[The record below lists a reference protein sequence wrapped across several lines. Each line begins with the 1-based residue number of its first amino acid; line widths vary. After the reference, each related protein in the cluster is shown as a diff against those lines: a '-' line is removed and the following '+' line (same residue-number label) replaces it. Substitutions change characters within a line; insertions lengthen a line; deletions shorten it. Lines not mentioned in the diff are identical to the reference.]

1 MNGFFEFIESI
12 NLLILFC
19 GTGKKK
25 KKITKVTNL
34 IFTIELRMSMH
45 LLVNLKN
52 TGIFGNNLSLI
63 PQFDEKKLRVNR
75 TIVMSIDFQRC
86 TNLIKIVW
94 VSIIEFVTQIGE
106 QGDTC
111 VSRLIQ
117 YWNKAY
123 QEYGFPGHPAY
134 RQWHRAID
142 FVIIARVQFVVRTEI
157 RDFNVISFAHQAIPV
172 IENHRYRPPIR
183 RIDLR
188 VSLLPIHL
196 INFLCNPLN

>member
-1 MNGFFEFIESI
+1 M
-12 NLLILFC
+12 
-19 GTGKKK
+19 
-25 KKITKVTNL
+25 
-34 IFTIELRMSMH
+34 
-45 LLVNLKN
+45 
-52 TGIFGNNLSLI
+52 
-63 PQFDEKKLRVNR
+63 
-75 TIVMSIDFQRC
+75 
-86 TNLIKIVW
+86 IKIRRVC

-172 IENHRYRPPIR
+172 IENHRYRPPKSDESILVFR
-183 RIDLR
+183 SYQP
-188 VSLLPIHL
+188 SLCDPF
-196 INFLCNPLN
+196 N

>member
-1 MNGFFEFIESI
+1 M
-12 NLLILFC
+12 
-19 GTGKKK
+19 
-25 KKITKVTNL
+25 TNL
-34 IFTIELRMSMH
+34 ILRWIADVYAFIGELEKYER
-45 LLVNLKN
+45 
-52 TGIFGNNLSLI
+52 IFENNLSLI
-63 PQFDEKKLRVNR
+63 RQSDEKELSVNR
-75 TIVMSIDFQRC
+75 TVVTSIDFRRC

-123 QEYGFPGHPAY
+123 QEYGFPSHPAY

-172 IENHRYRPPIR
+172 IENHRYRPPIWP
-183 RIDLR
+183 IDPH
-188 VSLLPIHL
+188 VSLLPT
-196 INFLCNPLN
+196 FPLCNPFN